1 MNFSDLA
8 LGGEFVE
15 VPGREFVDVPRREYV
30 EDAGRDR
37 AVKKARKRKESFI
50 TVERICHDFN
60 TGASK
65 TLEMRGKAHNTVE
78 DAIAVAEDKIASDF
92 RTFAAKH
99 TTRWDT
105 LVELKAYYRP
115 HVMAH
120 YTRLGFAPKEAQKKY
135 DYRIRKYLDPIFP
148 PKRLKKP
155 VAKRRSPCT
164 LFVG

>member
-1 MNFSDLA
+1 MNLSFDPDLT
-8 LGGEFVE
+8 VE
-15 VPGREFVDVPRREYV
+15 VPGGDLVEVPGGDLV
-30 EDAGRDR
+30 EVPGKDRDNPL
-37 AVKKARKRKESFI
+37 KKARKKKSFI
-50 TVERICHDFN
+50 TVERICNDFI

-78 DAIAVAEDKIASDF
+78 DAIAIAEDKIASDF

-99 TTRWDT
+99 PSRWET

-120 YTRLGFAPKEAQKKY
+120 YTGLGFTRKEAQKKY
-135 DYRIRKYLDPIFP
+135 DYRIRKYLDPIYP
-148 PKRLKKP
+148 PKRLKNP

-164 LFVG
+164 LFVE